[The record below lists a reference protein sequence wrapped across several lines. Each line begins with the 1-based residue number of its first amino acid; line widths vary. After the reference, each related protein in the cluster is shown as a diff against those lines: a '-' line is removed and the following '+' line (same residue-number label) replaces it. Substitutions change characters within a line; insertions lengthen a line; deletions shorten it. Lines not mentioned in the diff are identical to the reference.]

1 MGAAAGEFL
10 WLVAAVVLL
19 VVGMLPAI
27 VVANRGHVLDRLA
40 GLAMAG
46 VVATL
51 EMLLLS
57 TGYQRSSYLDA
68 GLVLATLS
76 LTGSLVFARL
86 AVRQ

>member
-1 MGAAAGEFL
+1 MNRWLVGAA
-10 WLVAAVVLL
+10 VLL
-19 VVGMLPAI
+19 VVGMLPVV
-27 VVANRGHVLDRLA
+27 VVAGRGRIEDRFA

-57 TGYQRSSYLDA
+57 EGYQRSSYLDV

-86 AVRQ
+86 VVRQ

>member
-1 MGAAAGEFL
+1 VNR
-10 WLVAAVVLL
+10 WLVSAAVLL
-19 VVGMLPAI
+19 VVGMLPAV
-27 VVANRGHVLDRLA
+27 VVAGRGGVLDRLA

-57 TGYQRSSYLDA
+57 EGYQRSSYLDV

-76 LTGSLVFARL
+76 LTGSLVVARL
-86 AVRQ
+86 VVRQ

>member
-1 MGAAAGEFL
+1 LVGAA
-10 WLVAAVVLL
+10 VLL
-19 VVGMLPAI
+19 VVGMLPVV
-27 VVANRGHVLDRLA
+27 VVAGRGRIEDRFA

-57 TGYQRSSYLDA
+57 EGYQRSSYLDV

-86 AVRQ
+86 VVRQ

>member
-1 MGAAAGEFL
+1 MNR
-10 WLVAAVVLL
+10 WLVAAAVLL
-19 VVGMLPAI
+19 VVGMVPAV
-27 VVANRGHVLDRLA
+27 VVAARGRTLDRLA

-57 TGYQRSSYLDA
+57 AGYQRSSYVDT

-86 AVRQ
+86 VG

>member
-1 MGAAAGEFL
+1 MNQWLVGAA
-10 WLVAAVVLL
+10 VLL
-19 VVGMLPAI
+19 VVGMLPA
-27 VVANRGHVLDRLA
+27 VAVASRGRVLDRLP

-51 EMLLLS
+51 DMLLLAE
-57 TGYQRSSYLDA
+57 GFARSSYVDTA
-68 GLVLATLS
+68 LVLAALS

>member
-1 MGAAAGEFL
+1 MNRWLVGAA
-10 WLVAAVVLL
+10 VLL
-19 VVGMLPAI
+19 VVGMLPAV
-27 VVANRGHVLDRLA
+27 VVAGRGGVLDRLA

-51 EMLLLS
+51 GMLLLS
-57 TGYQRSSYLDA
+57 EGYQRSSYLDV

-86 AVRQ
+86 VVRQ

>member
-1 MGAAAGEFL
+1 
-10 WLVAAVVLL
+10 
-19 VVGMLPAI
+19 
-27 VVANRGHVLDRLA
+27 
-40 GLAMAG
+40 MAG

-57 TGYQRSSYLDA
+57 EGYQRSSYLDV

-86 AVRQ
+86 VVRQ

>member
-1 MGAAAGEFL
+1 VNRWLVGAA
-10 WLVAAVVLL
+10 VLL
-19 VVGMLPAI
+19 VVGMLPVV
-27 VVANRGHVLDRLA
+27 VVAGRGRIEDRFA

-57 TGYQRSSYLDA
+57 EGYQRSSYLDV

-86 AVRQ
+86 VVRQ

>member
-1 MGAAAGEFL
+1 VGAA
-10 WLVAAVVLL
+10 VLL
-19 VVGMLPAI
+19 VVGMLPAV
-27 VVANRGHVLDRLA
+27 VVAGRGGVLDRLA

-57 TGYQRSSYLDA
+57 EGYQRSSYLDV

-86 AVRQ
+86 VVRQ

>member
-1 MGAAAGEFL
+1 MNRWLVGAA
-10 WLVAAVVLL
+10 VLL
-19 VVGMLPAI
+19 VAGMLPAM
-27 VVANRGHVLDRLA
+27 VVAGRGGVLDRLA

-57 TGYQRSSYLDA
+57 EGYQRSSYLDV

-86 AVRQ
+86 VVRQ

>member
-1 MGAAAGEFL
+1 VNRWLAGAA
-10 WLVAAVVLL
+10 VLL
-19 VVGMLPAI
+19 VVGMLPAV
-27 VVANRGHVLDRLA
+27 VVAGRGGVLDRLA

-57 TGYQRSSYLDA
+57 EGYQRSSYLDV

-86 AVRQ
+86 VVRQ